1 MGFAIQLLNHRNK
14 YFLFFVFTLLQ
25 AQESIDSIVFKM
37 NQHAQP
43 VDIEMEIKVT
53 LNSKNKKITKD
64 SHYRLMNHLEKRYED
79 GKFKSKLL
87 LRFIEPKEVRGLA
100 LLNWNWIDELKNDQ
114 WLYVPR
120 LRKVKRI
127 KPSESSRKFQGTEF
141 TYGDIIEGDMEYE
154 NYKFFKKDYCFGN
167 ECYLLKRD
175 SKNSRIIL
183 NVNVQDEEL
192 KVPSI
197 CEIYPSANFYEREVF
212 DMFGIE
218 FENHPELTRILMPDD
233 WEGNPLRK
241 DYGTGRI
248 PVQFKNAPKVD

>member
-1 MGFAIQLLNHRNK
+1 MSYETINVEVDEYLEK
-14 YFLFFVFTLLQ
+14 V
-25 AQESIDSIVFKM
+25 ESI
-37 NQHAQP
+37 
-43 VDIEMEIKVT
+43 
-53 LNSKNKKITKD
+53 
-64 SHYRLMNHLEKRYED
+64 
-79 GKFKSKLL
+79 
-87 LRFIEPKEVRGLA
+87 
-100 LLNWNWIDELKNDQ
+100 KNDGYEMMVDLTAVD
-114 WLYVPR
+114 WYRKREPR
-120 LRKVKRI
+120 
-127 KPSESSRKFQGTEF
+127 FQLVVNF
-141 TYGDIIEGDMEYE
+141 
-154 NYKFFKKDYCFGN
+154 
-167 ECYLLKRD
+167 LSV

-248 PVQFKNAPKVD
+248 PVQFKNPPKVD